1 MSETFAVIAGGGTGG
16 HVIPAI
22 AIARALVDRGHPRDS
37 IHFVGSRRGIEGRLV
52 PAAGFPITV
61 LPGRGLVR
69 GMAPANLAAASGIIV
84 AVIRAVALL
93 GRLRPSVVVS
103 VGGYAS
109 VPCTVAASVWRI
121 PLVVAEQNAVPGAAN
136 RLAGKVA
143 VAAATSFPG
152 TALPRATLTGNPV
165 RAEVLA
171 VDRRPS
177 GRAAARAEL
186 GLPAEGA
193 VIAVVTGSLGSRRVN
208 RAVVELA
215 ERWADRPGVAINHVI
230 GERDWAELGARGAPQ
245 PGLQPVEQPGQPAG
259 LFYRKVRFEERM
271 DLLYASADVAVGRAG
286 ATSVA
291 ELAVVGLPAV
301 LVPLPGAPGDHQT
314 RNARNMEAA
323 GAAVVVPDRECD
335 AQRLGAELD
344 ALLGDPVALVRMG
357 EAARRAAHPGAA
369 DAVATLVEKHSRG

>member
-16 HVIPAI
+16 HVVPAV
-22 AIARALVDRGHPRDS
+22 AIARALVDRGHPAPS
-37 IHFVGSRRGIEGRLV
+37 IHFVGSRRGMEGRLV

-69 GMAPANLAAASGIIV
+69 GVALANLAAVAGTVV

-109 VPCTVAASVWRI
+109 VPCTVAATLWRI

-136 RLAGKVA
+136 RLAARVA

-152 TALPRATLTGNPV
+152 TALPRATVTGNPV
-165 RAEVLA
+165 RDEVLA
-171 VDRRPS
+171 VDRSPA
-177 GRAAARAEL
+177 GRAAARAGL

-208 RAVVELA
+208 RSVVELA
-215 ERWADRPGVAINHVI
+215 ERWADRSGVAIHHVI
-230 GERDWAELGARGAPQ
+230 GERDWPELGAVGALRPGPQ
-245 PGLQPVEQPGQPAG
+245 TGERPGHGG
-259 LFYRKVRFEERM
+259 LIYHKVRFEERM
-271 DLLYASADVAVGRAG
+271 DLVYASADVAVGRAG

-323 GAAVVVPDRECD
+323 GAAVVVPDSECD

-344 ALLGDPVALVRMG
+344 SLLGDPAALARMG
-357 EAARRAAHPGAA
+357 ESARRVARPAAAA
-369 DAVATLVEKHSRG
+369 AVATLVEEHSRG